1 MLASNSGRDPS
12 AGRLAAAALL
22 RGSFLFS
29 GLDEDLLCKI
39 IGLAVPKRYADG
51 ALLFSKGDEADGLLA
66 VAGGQVRISVL
77 SAAGKEILLNLLGP
91 GAIFGEIGLLDGRPR
106 TANAVAKGPLDVVL
120 LRRRDFLPLL
130 DQSPDLS
137 RHIVALLCER
147 LRWTSALIE
156 DAAFL
161 DLEGRLAKR
170 LLLMADTY
178 GRTVPG
184 GVRID
189 VRISQQDLGQM
200 VDASRE
206 KVNRRLHGLRQRGAI
221 EIDDGHVVITDR
233 HALERLANGA
243 HLG

>member
-1 MLASNSGRDPS
+1 MLASDTGPDLAS
-12 AGRLAAAALL
+12 AQSASALL
-22 RGSFLFS
+22 RSSFLFA
-29 GLDEDLLCKI
+29 GLEEDLLCRI
-39 IGLAVPKRYADG
+39 IRLAVSKRYAEG
-51 ALLFSKGDEADGLLA
+51 ELLFSKGDEADGLLA
-66 VAGGQVRISVL
+66 VARGQVRISVL

-91 GAIFGEIGLLDGRPR
+91 GEIFGEIGLLDGRPR
-106 TANAVAKGPLDVVL
+106 TANAVAKGPLEVVL

-137 RHIVALLCER
+137 HHIVALLCER

-170 LLLMADTY
+170 LLLMAETY
-178 GRTVPG
+178 GRTVAG
-184 GVRID
+184 GVRIEL
-189 VRISQQDLGQM
+189 RLSQQDLGQM

-221 EIDDGHVVITDR
+221 DIDDGYVVITDR
-233 HALERLANGA
+233 QALERLAHGA
-243 HLG
+243 DLG

>member
-1 MLASNSGRDPS
+1 MLASDTRPDP
-12 AGRLAAAALL
+12 AAAQSASALL
-22 RGSFLFS
+22 RGSFLFA
-29 GLDEDLLCKI
+29 GLEEDLLCRI
-39 IGLAVPKRYADG
+39 IDLAVSKRYANG
-51 ALLFSKGDEADGLLA
+51 ELLFSKGDEADGLLA
-66 VAGGQVRISVL
+66 VASGQVRISVL

-91 GAIFGEIGLLDGRPR
+91 GEIFGEIGLLDGRPR

-130 DQSPDLS
+130 DKSPDLS

-170 LLLMADTY
+170 LLLMADSY
-178 GRTVPG
+178 GRPVPA
-184 GVRID
+184 GVRIEL
-189 VRISQQDLGQM
+189 RLSQQDLGQM

-206 KVNRRLHGLRQRGAI
+206 KVNRRLQGLRQRGVI
-221 EIDDGHVVITDR
+221 EIDDGYVVITDR
-233 HALERLANGA
+233 RALERLANGA
-243 HLG
+243 DLA

>member
-1 MLASNSGRDPS
+1 MLASDTGDDPTAVRS
-12 AGRLAAAALL
+12 AAALL

-29 GLDEDLLCKI
+29 GLDEDLVRRI
-39 IGLAVPKRYADG
+39 IGLAVSKRYADG
-51 ALLFSKGDEADGLLA
+51 ELLFSKGDEADGLLA
-66 VAGGQVRISVL
+66 VASGQVRISVL

-91 GAIFGEIGLLDGRPR
+91 GEIFGEIALLDGRPR
-106 TANAVAKGPLDVVL
+106 TASAVAKGPLNVIL

-130 DQSPDLS
+130 DQSPALS

-170 LLLMADTY
+170 LLLMADDH
-178 GRTVPG
+178 GKAVPT

-189 VRISQQDLGQM
+189 LRLSQQDLGQM

-206 KVNRRLHGLRQRGAI
+206 KVNRRLQVLRQRGAI
-221 EIDDGHVVITDR
+221 AIDDGYVVITDR
-233 HALERLANGA
+233 PVLERLANGA
-243 HLG
+243 DLG

>member
-1 MLASNSGRDPS
+1 MLARETGLDHT
-12 AGRLAAAALL
+12 AGQPLASTLL

-29 GLDEDLLCKI
+29 GLGEDLLCRI
-39 IGLAVPKRYADG
+39 IRLAVTRCYVDG
-51 ALLFSKGDEADGLLA
+51 ELLFSKGDAADGLLA
-66 VAGGQVRISVL
+66 VASGQVRISVL

-91 GAIFGEIGLLDGRPR
+91 GEIFGEIGLLDGQPR
-106 TANAVAKGPLDVVL
+106 TANAVAKGPLEVVL

-130 DQSPDLS
+130 DESPALS

-178 GRTVPG
+178 GRTVPA
-184 GVRID
+184 GVRIEL
-189 VRISQQDLGQM
+189 RLSQQDLGQM

-221 EIDDGHVVITDR
+221 DIDHGYVVITDR
-233 HALERLANGA
+233 QALERLAHGA
-243 HLG
+243 DLV